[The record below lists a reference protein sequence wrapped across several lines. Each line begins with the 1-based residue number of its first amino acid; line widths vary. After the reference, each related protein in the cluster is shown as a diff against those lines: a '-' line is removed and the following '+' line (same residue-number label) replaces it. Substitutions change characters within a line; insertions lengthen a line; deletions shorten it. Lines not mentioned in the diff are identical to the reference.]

1 MPHERRTLPL
11 LHYYLLLS
19 SLTNLVFSAV
29 GILVFLLLSPPSK
42 FDSSTVIII
51 LLFLL
56 FKSFLV
62 GYVVH
67 SSHKNGRFDKVSG
80 TRFIGWY
87 YGRLLGSI
95 IGALIGAQV
104 AGLVGVILG
113 GVLFYFAG
121 RWIGS
126 KISNLIG
133 HLLDHNLP
141 AAEVSDTAPA
151 RPSPS
156 RRLLFAVFAVS
167 FPILLVLI
175 AIYIRATDITF
186 EGFPTGWLPVAR
198 WVTIAFSLYALATP
212 WLVKRRMSRSQRPAP
227 VIDMYWLGLVI
238 STVPVCYGF
247 FLFALGASI
256 VELGIYAL
264 VSSGAAF
271 WRIKTDA
278 SRQNSQLAPDQTPET

>member
-1 MPHERRTLPL
+1 MPHEKRTPPL
-11 LHYYLLLS
+11 LHYYLFVS
-19 SLTNLVFSAV
+19 ILTNLVFAAI
-29 GILVFLLLSPPSK
+29 GTIVFFLLSPPSK
-42 FDSSTVIII
+42 FDSSTVVII

-126 KISNLIG
+126 KISNQIG

-141 AAEVSDTAPA
+141 AAEVSDTVPA

-156 RRLLFAVFAVS
+156 RRLLFAVS

-227 VIDMYWLGLVI
+227 VIDMYWLGLAI

-264 VSSGAAF
+264 VSSGAAV

-278 SRQNSQLAPDQTPET
+278 ARQNSQLAPDQTPET